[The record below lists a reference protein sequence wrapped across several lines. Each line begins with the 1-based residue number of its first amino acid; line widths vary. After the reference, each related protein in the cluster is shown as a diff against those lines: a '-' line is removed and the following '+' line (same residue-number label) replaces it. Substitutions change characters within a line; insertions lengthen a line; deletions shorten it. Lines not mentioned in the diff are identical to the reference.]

1 MENQTSRRD
10 TSKGR
15 TNRRVDYKKNRL
27 IVEYIQSGDFFILIL
42 QR

>member
-27 IVEYIQSGDFFILIL
+27 IVYIQQSGDFFILIL